1 MFKAGE
7 FFQKLAAA
15 AVIILSDGSTGEHC
29 STSTAGQYYV
39 SQGGPVT
46 R

>member
-7 FFQKLAAA
+7 FFQKLAA

-29 STSTAGQYYV
+29 RTAGQYYV